1 MRDFEKYRNRY
12 KYVRMSRNELG
23 ILEVTLH
30 TDGGSLMW
38 GVHQHRE
45 LTEAFRDIAL
55 DRANRVVLLTG
66 AGEEFLGP
74 RANLPHGNMTAQVA
88 AAGVQ
93 QNAAMWER
101 DAFSDAREMTNAI
114 LDIAVP
120 VVCAI
125 NGPVRR
131 HCETALMSDL
141 IIASDTASFED
152 SAHFELQDLVPGDGI
167 HVIAT
172 MLLGINRARAFM
184 LTGEPIGA
192 QEALRL
198 GLVAEVL
205 PKGDVLERARAHAR
219 RIAQKSDSTL
229 RFTRAL
235 LVHPI
240 KKAMLEL
247 LGPGLAYEGLAA
259 LGRRDAAH

>member
-1 MRDFEKYRNRY
+1 MREFEDYSERHSEHLTMTRGDD
-12 KYVRMSRNELG
+12 G
-23 ILEVTLH
+23 ILEVH
-30 TDGGSLMW
+30 FHGEDGGSLHW
-38 GVHQHRE
+38 GISAHRA

-55 DRANRVVLLTG
+55 DRDNSVVIIAGT
-66 AGEEFLGP
+66 GEEFLGP
-74 RANLPHGNMTAQVA
+74 RASEPSGRTVSQGGIADDA
-88 AAGVQ
+88 R
-93 QNAAMWER
+93 MWER

-172 MLLGINRARAFM
+172 MLMGINRARSFM
-184 LTGEPIGA
+184 LTGDPINA
-192 QEALRL
+192 QEALRI
-198 GLVAEVL
+198 GMVAEVL
-205 PKGDVLERARAHAR
+205 PKEEV
-219 RIAQKSDSTL
+219 
-229 RFTRAL
+229 
-235 LVHPI
+235 
-240 KKAMLEL
+240 
-247 LGPGLAYEGLAA
+247 
-259 LGRRDAAH
+259 LGR

>member
-1 MRDFEKYRNRY
+1 MRPFEEYRDRY
-12 KYVRMSRNELG
+12 ECVHMSRDEHG
-23 ILEVTLH
+23 ILEVVLH
-30 TDGGSLMW
+30 SGEGSLMW
-38 GVHQHRE
+38 GIGPHRE

-55 DRANRVVLLTG
+55 DRGNRVVVLTG
-66 AGEEFLGP
+66 TGDEFLGP
-74 RANLPHGNMTAQVA
+74 RANTAQGNMAAQVA
-88 AAGVQ
+88 KAGISQ
-93 QNAAMWER
+93 DAAMWER

-120 VVCAI
+120 VICAL

-131 HCETALMSDL
+131 HCETALLSDL

-172 MLLGINRARAFM
+172 MLMGINRARSFM
-184 LTGEPIGA
+184 LTGDPVNA
-192 QEALRL
+192 QEALRI
-198 GLVAEVL
+198 GMVAEVL
-205 PKGDVLERARAHAR
+205 PKEEVLGRAREHAR
-219 RIAQKSDSTL
+219 RIARKSDTTL

-240 KKAMLEL
+240 KKQMLEL

-259 LGRRDAAH
+259 LGR